1 MVAVPAGMIRRV
13 ALAALLFGGPLIAG
27 CGGAAAP
34 VRPAVTLSFC
44 GNGPQPT
51 PTVVQVVCNTDD
63 ITARDLAW
71 TAWGKSTATARGVA
85 VVDLCAYED
94 CHTGAFGAVPIRLIA
109 SKIRAC
115 GNDKRAYTTLRYV
128 FIGGSPWAGVPADM
142 KTSNYIA
149 GAGRPLPPANQT
161 VELACG

>member
-1 MVAVPAGMIRRV
+1 MVTVLSGMMRRV
-13 ALAALLFGGPLIAG
+13 ALAALLFGVPLVAG

-34 VRPAVTLSFC
+34 VGPAVTLSFC
-44 GNGPQPT
+44 GNDPEPA
-51 PTVVQVVCNTDD
+51 PAVVQVVCNTDD

-71 TAWGKSTATARGVA
+71 AGWGKPTATAQGVA

-94 CHTGAFGAVPIRLIA
+94 CHTGAFGTVPIRLVA
-109 SKIRAC
+109 SKIGPC
-115 GNDKRAYTTLRYV
+115 GSGKRGYTTLRYV

-149 GAGRPLPPANQT
+149 GAGRTLPPADQT
-161 VELACG
+161 VELACD